1 MGRRA
6 EAVGA
11 DSDVL
16 YLRACELRAR
26 EILFKKPLSTLP
38 VGEGLVSK
46 SLRKGLERP
55 KKAEFGLNKEGRKK
69 KKEGKKNNK
78 QYE

>member
-26 EILFKKPLSTLP
+26 EILFKKPLPTLP
-38 VGEGLVSK
+38 VGEGLECLYPSR
-46 SLRKGLERP
+46 LRIVDGLGRL
-55 KKAEFGLNKEGRKK
+55 KKA
-69 KKEGKKNNK
+69 
-78 QYE
+78 